1 MAPSSQS
8 NGRIRKVAD
17 GGQQQSATS
26 SRESSLLQQPATQGQ
41 QQGQPPVSPGVA
53 TFGANVVPTA
63 SQGQP
68 YRGDKQSGET
78 GRATPPP
85 RSAVSELS
93 EEDLEKM
100 MKEHEVLRRST

>member
-1 MAPSSQS
+1 M
-8 NGRIRKVAD
+8 AD

-26 SRESSLLQQPATQGQ
+26 SRESSLLQQPTTQGQ
-41 QQGQPPVSPGVA
+41 PQGQPPVSPGVA

-100 MKEHEVLRRST
+100 MKEHEVLRKST